1 MCLAVPAKV
10 ISIHNDMATID
21 VYGARKDVSII
32 LLSDEPGIGDYVLV
46 HAGFAIQS
54 IKAEVFQTG
63 EIMHESSIAHSI
75 LEIVDEQCREQ
86 GCTTVES
93 IIVRLGKATGVM
105 PESLQFA
112 FDALKEPTVAKD
124 ATMTIEMP
132 CRDIVV
138 LYCWR
143 VMNCRPWRASSRRM
157 SSAMMPP
164 NTKTTSAA
172 AMYCTP
178 TTLWSTSKEK

>member
-10 ISIHNDMATID
+10 ISINNEMATID

-32 LLSDEPGIGDYVLV
+32 LLSETPRIGDYVLV

-86 GCTTVES
+86 GCTTVQA

-124 ATMTIEMP
+124 ATMTIE
-132 CRDIVV
+132 VV
-138 LYCWR
+138 QVGGRCNSCQKEFDVPDAQYIFACPLCG
-143 VMNCRPWRASSRRM
+143 
-157 SSAMMPP
+157 
-164 NTKTTSAA
+164 
-172 AMYCTP
+172 
-178 TTLWSTSKEK
+178 SKEFEISRGREMEIAEMEMH

>member
-10 ISIHNDMATID
+10 ISIKNEMATID
-21 VYGARKDVSII
+21 VYGARRDVSII
-32 LLSDEPGIGDYVLV
+32 LLSEEPGIGDYVLV

-75 LEIVDEQCREQ
+75 LEIVDEQCRQQ

-93 IIVRLGKATGVM
+93 IIVRLGKATGVL

-112 FDALKEPTVAKD
+112 FDALKEPTVANN
-124 ATMTIEMP
+124 ATMTIE
-132 CRDIVV
+132 IVQV
-138 LYCWR
+138 GGRC
-143 VMNCRPWRASSRRM
+143 SSCNKEFDVTDARYIF
-157 SSAMMPP
+157 ACPL
-164 NTKTTSAA
+164 
-172 AMYCTP
+172 CG
-178 TTLWSTSKEK
+178 SKEFEISRGREMEISEMEMH

>member
-10 ISIHNDMATID
+10 ISIDNGMATID
-21 VYGARKDVSII
+21 VYGARRDVSII
-32 LLSDEPGIGDYVLV
+32 LLSEEPAIGDYVLV

-124 ATMTIEMP
+124 ATMTIE
-132 CRDIVV
+132 IVQV
-138 LYCWR
+138 GGRC
-143 VMNCRPWRASSRRM
+143 SSCKQEFDVPD
-157 SSAMMPP
+157 AQYIFACPL
-164 NTKTTSAA
+164 
-172 AMYCTP
+172 CG
-178 TTLWSTSKEK
+178 SKEFEISRGREMEISEMEMH